1 MIRFY
6 LIDDHPAIR
15 KGIQSM
21 IQNIP
26 DFSLVGEASSAE
38 EAIADFS
45 FKKIDILISDMILPG
60 QNGLVIF
67 EKIKAL
73 QPHAKVIFITMMKD
87 WDMVKKAY
95 LLGADGYILKD
106 SDSEYIEAS
115 VKEIIAGKKVFPDG
129 MVSIL
134 PLGSEWED
142 TRAKLQDLSK
152 REKEILE
159 LIAKGNLNREIAEK
173 LGISIRTVEGH
184 RSNLIEK
191 LNLNSA
197 QSLVRFAAKVFG

>member
-26 DFSLVGEASSAE
+26 EFSLVGEASSAE

-45 FKKIDILISDMILPG
+45 FKKIDILISDLVLPG
-60 QNGLVIF
+60 QNGLVAF
-67 EKIKAL
+67 EKLKVI
-73 QPHAKVIFITMMKD
+73 QPHAKVVFLTMMKD
-87 WDMVKKAY
+87 WDFVKKAY
-95 LLGADGYILKD
+95 LSGAYGYIPKD
-106 SDSEYIEAS
+106 SDTEYIETS
-115 VKEIIAGKKVFPDG
+115 IREIISGKKIFPEEIL
-129 MVSIL
+129 SIL
-134 PLGSEWED
+134 PIGSEWEEI
-142 TRAKLQDLSK
+142 RSKLQDLSK
-152 REKEILE
+152 REREILE

-191 LNLNSA
+191 LSLNSA
-197 QSLVRFAAKVFG
+197 QSLVRLAAKLFG

>member
-1 MIRFY
+1 
-6 LIDDHPAIR
+6 
-15 KGIQSM
+15 M